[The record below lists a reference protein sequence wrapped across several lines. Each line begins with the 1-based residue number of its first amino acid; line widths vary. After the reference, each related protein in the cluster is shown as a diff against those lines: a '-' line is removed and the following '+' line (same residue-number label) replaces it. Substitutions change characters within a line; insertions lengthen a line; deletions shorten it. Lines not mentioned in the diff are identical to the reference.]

1 VKTLLAAVLLLTC
14 AQDKAEEGFI
24 SLFNGKDLTGWKA
37 NENDTTFKVEDGKII
52 ANGNRC
58 HLFYVGDVK
67 NHVFKNFELRA
78 QVLCKPNSNSGIY
91 FHTEFQE
98 KGWPEK
104 GFECQVCADGFKDP
118 RKTGSLYA
126 VKDVNACP
134 AKDDE
139 WFDYAIIVKG
149 KSVTTII
156 NGKPIVEWTQPD
168 DYVPTKDHKGRFIQT
183 GTFALQGHDPG
194 SRVEFKNIRVK
205 PLED

>member
-1 VKTLLAAVLLLTC
+1 VKHLLIATLLC
-14 AQDKAEEGFI
+14 AFSQAKEEGFTP
-24 SLFNGKDLTGWKA
+24 LFNGKDLTGWKA
-37 NENDTTFKVEDGKII
+37 NESPETFKVEDGKII
-52 ANGNRC
+52 ANGNRS

-67 NHVFKNFELRA
+67 NHVFKNFELKA

-98 KGWPEK
+98 KGWPAK
-104 GFECQVCADGFKDP
+104 GFECQVCANGFKDP

-126 VKDVNACP
+126 VKDVAEAP

-139 WFDYAIIVKG
+139 WFDYHIIVKG
-149 KSVTTII
+149 KSVTTKI
-156 NGKPIVEWTQPD
+156 NDKVIVEWTQAD
-168 DYVPTKDHKGRFIQT
+168 DYVPKKGMEGRILGS

-194 SRVEFKNIRVK
+194 SRVEYKNIRVK